1 MASRTSPQTRA
12 PQSRS
17 RAASKSTPAP
27 GLGYKILRAF
37 GRAIT
42 ALWLAIAH
50 AVGAVVRS
58 IGRPERELA
67 PQDRRD
73 GIALGVIAGSVV
85 LGVSVW
91 GSGAGVLSQVL
102 QFLIGSATGRIAWLV
117 PIIVFSLGVRLMRH
131 PDESS
136 ETGRIAIGI
145 AAIFV
150 ALLGLTHMISGS
162 PQPVD
167 GADAVRQGAGYL
179 GFFISSP
186 AVAAVGTWISS
197 FLFVLVFIFGLLVVT
212 ATPVHEVTEHGRTL
226 VGLIRARFGSQE
238 EDVIDLRDQE
248 ENDDDDEEEDDE
260 EYEEYETFG
269 QKAWRM
275 TGLSSLF
282 ARDEEVE
289 PEFEIDPDRDRPFD
303 SPIIAGTDET
313 EEEIDEPIEDF
324 VVSPD
329 HPTIEVSLTDIAAA
343 QAAATAA
350 HSAPAA
356 TASTPATAT
365 PAPAARPRNTK
376 AYRLPPKDLLN
387 QGEPPKERSK
397 ANETIIAALS
407 GVLDEFGIDAQ
418 VTGFTRGPT
427 VTRYE
432 VELGPAIK
440 VEKVTALQR
449 NISYAVKS
457 ADVRIIDV
465 IPGKSAIGIE
475 IPNVD
480 RDVVQLGDVIRSKEA
495 SSQNHPMMVALGKD
509 IEGHFI
515 IANLAKMPH
524 VLVAGATGAGKSTCI
539 NTLITSVLMRSTP
552 EEVRMVLIDPKRVE
566 LTAYE
571 GVPHLITP
579 IITNPKK
586 AAEALQWVVREMDMR
601 YDDLS
606 HFGFR
611 HVDDFNRAVRSGALT
626 LPPGS
631 ERELKTY
638 PYLLV
643 IVDELADLMM
653 VAPRDVEDAI
663 VRITQ
668 LARAAGIHLVLAT
681 QRPSVDVV
689 TGLIK
694 ANVPSRLAFATSSA
708 TDSRVILDQQGAEK
722 LIGHG
727 DSLFLPMGA
736 SKAVR
741 MQGAYVSEA
750 EIDQI
755 VKWVK
760 DQRDPDFRE
769 DITAPA
775 SASRNI
781 DADIGDDLDLLLQA
795 AELVVS
801 LQLGSTS
808 MLQRKLRVGFAKAG
822 RLMDLLESRGIVGP
836 SEGSKPR
843 EVLAAPDELMSIM
856 ASLRGE

>member
-1 MASRTSPQTRA
+1 
-12 PQSRS
+12 
-17 RAASKSTPAP
+17 P

-37 GRAIT
+37 GRALT

-67 PQDRRD
+67 PEDRRD

-102 QFLIGSATGRIAWLV
+102 QFLIGSASGRIAWLV
-117 PIIVFSLGVRLMRH
+117 PLIVFSLGVRLMRH

-136 ETGRIAIGI
+136 ETGRMAIGI

-186 AVAAVGTWISS
+186 TVAAVGTWVSS
-197 FLFVLVFIFGLLVVT
+197 FLFILVFIFGLLVVT
-212 ATPVHEVTEHGRTL
+212 ATPVHEVTAHGRTL
-226 VGLIRARFGSQE
+226 VGLLLARFGSQE
-238 EDVIDLRDQE
+238 EDVIDLRDH
-248 ENDDDDEEEDDE
+248 DDEEEDADDDADDE

-303 SPIIAGTDET
+303 SPIIAGTDEVD
-313 EEEIDEPIEDF
+313 EEIDEPIEDF

-356 TASTPATAT
+356 TASTPAAVA
-365 PAPAARPRNTK
+365 PVPAARPRNTK

-475 IPNVD
+475 IPNID

-495 SSQNHPMMVALGKD
+495 TSQNHPMMVALGKD

-539 NTLITSVLMRSTP
+539 NTLIT
-552 EEVRMVLIDPKRVE
+552 
-566 LTAYE
+566 
-571 GVPHLITP
+571 
-579 IITNPKK
+579 
-586 AAEALQWVVREMDMR
+586 
-601 YDDLS
+601 
-606 HFGFR
+606 
-611 HVDDFNRAVRSGALT
+611 
-626 LPPGS
+626 
-631 ERELKTY
+631 
-638 PYLLV
+638 
-643 IVDELADLMM
+643 
-653 VAPRDVEDAI
+653 
-663 VRITQ
+663 
-668 LARAAGIHLVLAT
+668 
-681 QRPSVDVV
+681 
-689 TGLIK
+689 
-694 ANVPSRLAFATSSA
+694 
-708 TDSRVILDQQGAEK
+708 
-722 LIGHG
+722 
-727 DSLFLPMGA
+727 
-736 SKAVR
+736 
-741 MQGAYVSEA
+741 
-750 EIDQI
+750 
-755 VKWVK
+755 
-760 DQRDPDFRE
+760 
-769 DITAPA
+769 
-775 SASRNI
+775 
-781 DADIGDDLDLLLQA
+781 
-795 AELVVS
+795 
-801 LQLGSTS
+801 
-808 MLQRKLRVGFAKAG
+808 
-822 RLMDLLESRGIVGP
+822 
-836 SEGSKPR
+836 
-843 EVLAAPDELMSIM
+843 
-856 ASLRGE
+856 